1 MSDKNWKEISRIF
14 NTALAKEPSA
24 RSSYL
29 DEVCGEDAGVRAEI
43 EELLAA
49 SEQPDSFIDSP
60 KASLAAAAADGVNSP
75 RLQPDDLVGSFQVIR
90 LLGIGGMGEGYLAK
104 DLRLNRQVALKV
116 LPPASAIDPN
126 ANKRFLREAQAAAA
140 LEHPHICSTHEIG
153 EERGLSYIVMQFI
166 EGETLADRIKR
177 EPPGPQNALDIGV
190 QIADALC
197 EAHTH
202 GIIHRDIK
210 PANII
215 ITSQNQ
221 VQVLDFGLAKKV
233 LFDPADSESSL
244 KTFLSQP
251 GLIMGTVSYMS
262 PEQVRGQDADA
273 RSDLWSLGVVLY
285 ETVTGKTPFP
295 GATSVEKLAAVLYH
309 EPELENIPEEISA
322 ILKKALQKQP
332 DERFQ
337 SAAEMMAELKR
348 QKQELDFEEQLKMH
362 VSIAPSEAVLSER
375 VSRMLGEHSQRE
387 IALAR
392 QPVKKFKWA
401 QAILAGVAALALIIG
416 GWYLWNL
423 WVVMQARE
431 NIRKVE
437 EPANQEKNF
446 EAYDLARQVEN
457 VLPDDKKLAELLP
470 TISDSLSVSSEPTG
484 ARVYLRRFSPDAKGN
499 IPAREL
505 IGETPIKDQRIARG
519 QYILQIE
526 KDGYAPFERSISG
539 IIPRVGGSF
548 ISSPPLNISVNLMET
563 EKMPPGMVFVPGS
576 EYSLVNWSRPTETKV
591 SLSSYFIDKYEVSN
605 RDFKDFISAGG
616 YVKKEYWKYPVK
628 KDKKTLSWDE
638 AIQLFKD
645 KTGLPGPRTWTDQN
659 FPAGQA
665 DHPVTDITWYE
676 AAAYAEFRG
685 KKLPTVFQWEKAAR
699 DGAFD
704 PRYNALPWGFI
715 KQGETTDKRAN
726 FRGQGTTPVTEME
739 FGMSPF
745 GCYNMAGNVTEWCAN
760 QSPPEGF
767 VTSGGAWNDLA
778 YSFGDY
784 GEVPGSYSSNRIGFR
799 CVLDIPGT
807 QGDQADQGGEMLPP
821 AVTPDYKP
829 SSDADFKVWLTHY
842 SYDKTALNAKVTET
856 VETNDWRRETITFA
870 GEDGSLATAYLYLPK
885 NYSRPLQIVHY
896 VPAGDVV
903 RGLRPLPDSVEMFLT
918 PLIKSGRAVFTVVL
932 KGYVGR
938 PYLPNYSPPDNS
950 TVEFRKQMVNWIT
963 DIRRGVDYLE
973 TRDDLDTQR
982 LTFLGIS
989 NGANLGLLLTAV
1001 ETRYKY
1007 SVFVS
1012 AGLEPQVKNW
1022 IAETNYINF
1031 ASQSRQTKLVVNG
1044 RYDETFPYNTDFKP
1058 LYKLLREPKK
1068 PVTYEGGHIPTVE
1081 FFSTTVNGWLDE
1093 MLGTPGR

>member
-1 MSDKNWKEISRIF
+1 MSDKNWKQVSGIF
-14 NTALAKEPSA
+14 NAALEKTPEQRAA
-24 RSSYL
+24 YL
-29 DEVCGEDAGVRAEI
+29 DDVCAGDAAVRAEI

-49 SEQPDSFIDSP
+49 SESPDSFIDSP
-60 KASLAAAAADGVNSP
+60 KAGLAGVADAP
-75 RLQPDDLVGSFQVIR
+75 RLQPDEMVGSFQVIR
-90 LLGIGGMGEGYLAK
+90 LLGVGGMGEVYLAR
-104 DLRLNRQVALKV
+104 DLKLNRQVALKV

-153 EERGLSYIVMQFI
+153 EERGLSFIVMQFI
-166 EGETLADRIKR
+166 EGETLAERIKR
-177 EPPGPQNALDIGV
+177 EPLRPQDTLDIGI

-197 EAHTH
+197 EAHAH

-215 ITSQNQ
+215 ITAQNQ
-221 VQVLDFGLAKKV
+221 VQVLDFGLAKKI

-262 PEQVRGQDADA
+262 PEQVRGQEADV

-285 ETVTGKTPFP
+285 ETLTGKTPFP

-309 EPELENIPEEISA
+309 EPELEGVPLEISE
-322 ILKKALQKQP
+322 ILKRSLQKQP
-332 DERFQ
+332 EERFQ
-337 SAAEMMAELKR
+337 TAAEMMAEIKR
-348 QKQELDFEEQLKMH
+348 QKQELDFEEQLKAH
-362 VSIAPSEAVLSER
+362 VSITPDDPLLTETMN
-375 VSRMLGEHSQRE
+375 RMLGEQSHRE
-387 IALAR
+387 IASG
-392 QPVKKFKWA
+392 KKSIRKFTWKQIVA
-401 QAILAGVAALALIIG
+401 AGVVALLVIIG
-416 GWYLWNL
+416 GWYVWKAVREIMARDTLG
-423 WVVMQARE
+423 QAE
-431 NIRKVE
+431 GLAE
-437 EPANQEKNF
+437 QEKNF
-446 EAYDLARQVEN
+446 EAYDLARQVEA
-457 VLPDDKKLAELLP
+457 VLPHDEKLAALLP
-470 TISDSLSVSSEPTG
+470 TISDSLSVTSEPAG
-484 ARVYLRRFSPDAKGN
+484 AKVYLRRFQPDAKGN
-499 IPAREL
+499 FPAREL
-505 IGETPIKDQRIARG
+505 IGETPLKEQRIARG
-519 QYILQIE
+519 QYILQVE
-526 KDGYAPFERSISG
+526 KDGYAPFERTISG

-548 ISSPPLNISVNLMET
+548 IASPPLDLAVRLLEKD
-563 EKMPPGMVFVPGS
+563 KMPAGMVFVPGS

-591 SLSSYFIDKYEVSN
+591 NLSDYFIDKYEVSN
-605 RDFKDFISAGG
+605 REFKEFILGGG
-616 YVKKEYWKYPVK
+616 YVKKDYWKYPIK
-628 KDKKTLSWDE
+628 KGNKTLTWDE
-638 AIQLFKD
+638 AMQMFRD
-645 KTGLPGPRTWTDQN
+645 KTGLAGPRTWTDQN
-659 FPAGQA
+659 FPAGQENN
-665 DHPVTDITWYE
+665 PVTDITWYE

-715 KQGETTDKRAN
+715 KQGETTDRRAN
-726 FRGQGTTPVTEME
+726 FRGTGTTPVTEME

-745 GCYNMAGNVTEWCAN
+745 GCYNMAGNATEWCAN
-760 QSPPEGF
+760 QSPDGF

-799 CVLDIPGT
+799 CALDPPGT
-807 QGDQADQGGEMLPP
+807 QGDQGGEMLPP
-821 AVTPDYKP
+821 SVTPEYKP

-842 SYDKTALNAKVTET
+842 TYDKTALNAKVIET
-856 VETNDWRRETITFA
+856 IENNDWRRETITFA
-870 GEDGSLATAYLYLPK
+870 GEDSSLATAYLYLPK
-885 NYSRPLQIVHY
+885 NYAKPLQVVQY

-932 KGYVGR
+932 KGYIGR
-938 PYLPNYSPPDNS
+938 PFPPNYSPPESS

-963 DIRRGVDYLE
+963 DLRRGVDYLE
-973 TRDDLDTQR
+973 TRDDLDSQR

-989 NGANLGLLLTAV
+989 NGANLGILLTAV

-1012 AGLEPQVKNW
+1012 AGLEPQVKDW

-1031 ASQSRQTKLVVNG
+1031 ASQPRQPKLLVNG
-1044 RYDETFPYNTDFKP
+1044 RYDETFPYNSDARP
-1058 LYKLLREPKK
+1058 LVKLMREPKK
-1068 PVTYEGGHIPTVE
+1068 PLTYDGGHIPTVE
-1081 FFSTTVNGWLDE
+1081 YFSTTINGWLDE
-1093 MLGTPGR
+1093 TLGPVKR

>member
-1 MSDKNWKEISRIF
+1 
-14 NTALAKEPSA
+14 
-24 RSSYL
+24 
-29 DEVCGEDAGVRAEI
+29 
-43 EELLAA
+43 
-49 SEQPDSFIDSP
+49 
-60 KASLAAAAADGVNSP
+60 
-75 RLQPDDLVGSFQVIR
+75 
-90 LLGIGGMGEGYLAK
+90 
-104 DLRLNRQVALKV
+104 

-126 ANKRFLREAQAAAA
+126 ANKRFLREAQAAAS

-166 EGETLADRIKR
+166 EGETLADRIKK
-177 EPPGPQNALDIGV
+177 EPLGAQDTLGIGV

-197 EAHTH
+197 EAHGH

-215 ITSQNQ
+215 ITAQNQ
-221 VQVLDFGLAKKV
+221 VQVLDFGLAKKI

-262 PEQVRGQDADA
+262 PEQVRGQDADP

-285 ETVTGKTPFP
+285 ETLTGKTPFP

-309 EPELENIPEEISA
+309 EPELQDVPEEISC

-337 SAAEMMAELKR
+337 TAAEMMAELKR

-362 VSIAPSEAVLSER
+362 VSIAPADPLLSEK
-375 VSRMLGEHSQRE
+375 VSRMLGEHSHRE
-387 IALAR
+387 IALSGKR
-392 QPVKKFKWA
+392 LVKKFRWV
-401 QAILAGVAALALIIG
+401 QAILAGLITLALIAG
-416 GWYLWNL
+416 GWYLWKF
-423 WVVMQARE
+423 WRVMQAQE
-431 NIRKVE
+431 NLRKVE
-437 EPANQEKNF
+437 ELAKEEKNF
-446 EAYDLARQVEN
+446 EAYDLARQVEL
-457 VLPDDKKLAELLP
+457 VLPEDKKLAELLP
-470 TISDSLSVSSEPTG
+470 TISDSLSVTTEPS
-484 ARVYLRRFSPDAKGN
+484 AAKVYLRRFQPDAKGN
-499 IPAREL
+499 FPAREL
-505 IGETPIKDQRIARG
+505 IGETPIKDRRIARG
-519 QYILQIE
+519 QYILQVE
-526 KDGYAPFERSISG
+526 KDGYAPFEGSVSG

-548 ISSPPLNISVNLMET
+548 IASPPLNLTVSLLEN

-591 SLSSYFIDKYEVSN
+591 RLNNYFIDKYEVSN
-605 RDFKDFISAGG
+605 QDFKEFISAGG
-616 YVKKEYWKYPVK
+616 YIKKEYWKYPIRK
-628 KDKKTLSWDE
+628 EDKTLNWDE
-638 AIQLFKD
+638 GMQSFKD
-645 KTGLPGPRTWTDQN
+645 KTGLPGPRSWTDQN

-676 AAAYAEFRG
+676 AAAYAAFRG

-715 KQGETTDKRAN
+715 KQGETTDRRAN
-726 FRGQGTTPVTEME
+726 FRGTGTTPVTDME

-745 GCYNMAGNVTEWCAN
+745 GCYNMAGNVSEWCAN
-760 QSPPEGF
+760 QSPQGF

-784 GEVPGSYSSNRIGFR
+784 GEYPGIYSSNRIGFR
-799 CVLDIPGT
+799 CALDWQGT
-807 QGDQADQGGEMLPP
+807 QSDQGGEMLPP

-870 GEDGSLATAYLYLPK
+870 GEDGSQAAAYLYLPK
-885 NYSRPLQIVHY
+885 NYAKPLQVVQY

-903 RGLRPLPDSVEMFLT
+903 RGIRPLTDSVEMFLT

-932 KGYVGR
+932 RGYIGR
-938 PYLPNYSPPDNS
+938 PFPPNYSPPDNS

-963 DIRRGVDYLE
+963 DLRRGVDYLE

-1012 AGLEPQVKNW
+1012 AGLEPQVKGW

-1031 ASQSRQTKLVVNG
+1031 ASQSRQTKLLVNG
-1044 RYDETFPYNTDFKP
+1044 LYDETFPYNIDFKP
-1058 LYKLLREPKK
+1058 LLKLMREPKK
-1068 PVTYEGGHIPTVE
+1068 PVTYYGGHIPTVE
-1081 FFSTTVNGWLDE
+1081 FFSTTVNSWLNE
-1093 MLGTPGR
+1093 TLGNPGR